1 MGEPE
6 IRAALDLHWSASA
19 NGNLEAEHDIY
30 DDNVL
35 CEYPQSG
42 ERILGRS
49 NLQALRSHHPGK
61 PSGFNLRRILGNG
74 DLWITEYTIMYQGR
88 PAYTLSI
95 MEFPQ
100 WQGRAR
106 DTVFRGSLRG
116 AGLAEAMGP
125 ADRVTPHLGL
135 GNLHARRRR
144 CGHRIRPERH
154 ELRDLTKS
162 AFEPVTCDG
171 L

>member
-61 PSGFNLRRILGNG
+61 PSGFN
-74 DLWITEYTIMYQGR
+74 TC
-88 PAYTLSI
+88 
-95 MEFPQ
+95 
-100 WQGRAR
+100 
-106 DTVFRGSLRG
+106 
-116 AGLAEAMGP
+116 
-125 ADRVTPHLGL
+125 
-135 GNLHARRRR
+135 RRRLADLLFSAAGR
-144 CGHRIRPERH
+144 RRHRFVIRQQTIEWTGPSQIRGTTEA
-154 ELRDLTKS
+154 TKNFTIS
-162 AFEPVTCDG
+162 CE
-171 L
+171 